1 VLWNVALLS
10 LSLVVLALLADRQR
24 LFLANLVLAGLLAFN
39 AAWFLVVLRLRT
51 VGYLLIVLTGL
62 DVLSRR
68 AVVSEGVEQSLA
80 ASDSGCHHPIS
91 QSSIAIRECE
101 SGVFTLDDHGLPL
114 IRES

>member
-1 VLWNVALLS
+1 MNGESAASWRKTVLWNVALLS

-62 DVLSRR
+62 DVFLVVLWFLR
-68 AVVSEGVEQSLA
+68 AS
-80 ASDSGCHHPIS
+80 SG
-91 QSSIAIRECE
+91 R
-101 SGVFTLDDHGLPL
+101 
-114 IRES
+114 